1 MADAYEYVASTGVI
15 VPDTADVQAEI
26 QAEWKTTFGSGLS
39 VDPSTPQG
47 IIITADTLAR
57 TSVLRNNA
65 ALANQINPNI
75 AGGIF
80 LDALC
85 ALTGLARQAE
95 TRSTISGVTLTG
107 VAGTIVPAGVTAK
120 TSAGDVFESI
130 TQVTIPSGGTVTV
143 DFQSVEYGPIPALA
157 GTLTQI
163 DNGVLGWETVT
174 NPNAAVLGTAQE
186 SDASLR
192 ARRRQTLALQG
203 IAIPEAITS
212 ALYDVEGVRSLT
224 FRENVASTTQTI
236 DGVTMLAHSIWAC
249 VDGGT
254 DADIAAALLQNK
266 SAGCAW
272 TSGAGTPV
280 TVNVTDVASGQT
292 YAVAFDRPTEVGI
305 LVKATVKAGS
315 YTGNVTDAVKAAIMA
330 YVNNDIADKT
340 GIVVGQS
347 VSPFELAG
355 AVNENAPGIFV
366 QKMEVSLAS
375 SVSWQTTEIAL
386 NLWKIASIEES
397 YITVVVV

>member
-47 IIITADTLAR
+47 IVITADTLAR

-65 ALANQINPNI
+65 AVANQINPNL
-75 AGGIF
+75 AGGVF

-85 ALTGLARQAE
+85 ALTGLSRQAE

-130 TQVTIPSGGTVTV
+130 TQVTIPSGGSVTV
-143 DFQSVEYGPIPALA
+143 DFQSVEYGAIPALA
-157 GTLTQI
+157 GTLTLI

-174 NPNAAVLGTAQE
+174 NPNGAVLGSAEE

-192 ARRRQTLALQG
+192 SRRRETLALQG
-203 IAIPEAITS
+203 ISIPEAITS

-330 YVNNDIADKT
+330 YVDNDIADET

-386 NLWKIASIEES
+386 NLWKIANIEES

>member
-15 VPDTADVQAEI
+15 VPDTADVQTGI
-26 QAEWKTTFGSGLS
+26 QNEWKTTFGDDLS

-47 IIITADTLAR
+47 VIITADTLAR

-65 ALANQINPNI
+65 ALANQINPNVS
-75 AGGIF
+75 GGIF

-330 YVNNDIADKT
+330 YVNNDIADET

-386 NLWKIASIEES
+386 NLWEIASIEES